1 MRPDNLAGAGH
12 PTGDLDHDRMLAD
25 IAERAEKLRH
35 TAAGVAATLAETTGT
50 GRSPDGVVTATV
62 SPTGALQDVQLS
74 ARASSLNPT
83 QLSRSI
89 MAAVRAAQSQA
100 SQAMVSAFAPLG
112 EGTDTLNMILEHIP
126 KADEPDDQPERDLA
140 AVEETVEEPVGQTPE
155 GTAPRHQPPPPPA
168 PANPPPRR
176 RPAPADDEDDNAPW

>member
-1 MRPDNLAGAGH
+1 MRQDNLASAGY

-35 TAAGVAATLAETTGT
+35 TAAGVAAALSEASGT

-62 SPTGALQDVQLS
+62 SPTGALQDVRLS
-74 ARASSLNPT
+74 ARASGLNPT

-89 MAAVRAAQSQA
+89 MAAVRAAQAQA

-112 EGTDTLNMILEHIP
+112 EGTDTMAMILDHLP
-126 KADEPDDQPERDLA
+126 KSGEQDEPAVEERDLA
-140 AVEETVEEPVGQTPE
+140 AVEETEENT
-155 GTAPRHQPPPPPA
+155 TPA
-168 PANPPPRR
+168 PAPVKPVNPPPRR